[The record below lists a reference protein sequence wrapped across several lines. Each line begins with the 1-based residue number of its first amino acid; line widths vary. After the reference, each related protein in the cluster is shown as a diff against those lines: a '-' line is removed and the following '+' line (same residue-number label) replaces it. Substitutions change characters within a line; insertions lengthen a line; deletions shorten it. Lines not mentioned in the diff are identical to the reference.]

1 MSPQSRVP
9 FLSEITTSCLGGDYG
24 GSSCNAC
31 SSSHLSVAEIA
42 RAAEASYTIHA
53 IRSSASDVETPRDM
67 PTSLGKRGSDFISST
82 ESSSQPEPFLSSYGS
97 AFLSGIF
104 ADIAEASEQTGD
116 DEPLGHRDSSFSSFE
131 PFTKKGRTT
140 NSTSVRGQA
149 KSLLQ
154 LDSHVEGEIN
164 SAASPTVVSPRPN
177 SASLKI
183 HLFND
188 QVRELQ
194 NLAFPSL
201 PGLPVT
207 VSSSSCTT
215 ATVGLVVT
223 PRDEETDQDQD
234 SFGWFVATDDDEDEE
249 TVPASMFLPHAKPS
263 TLAFQAAA
271 APKASESV
279 EIEVQQ
285 ALAADTI
292 DDVLGDLF

>member
-1 MSPQSRVP
+1 MSPQFRVP
-9 FLSEITTSCLGGDYG
+9 FLSEITTSCPGGDYG

-31 SSSHLSVAEIA
+31 SSSHFSVAEIT
-42 RAAEASYTIHA
+42 RASKASNIIHTI
-53 IRSSASDVETPRDM
+53 RGSASDVETPRDT
-67 PTSLGKRGSDFISST
+67 PTSLGKRTSDFISST
-82 ESSSQPEPFLSSYGS
+82 DSPSQPEPFLSSYGS

-104 ADIAEASEQTGD
+104 ADIAEASEQAGD
-116 DEPLGHRDSSFSSFE
+116 DAPLGYHESSFSSFE
-131 PFTKKGRTT
+131 PLTKKGRT
-140 NSTSVRGQA
+140 GHA
-149 KSLLQ
+149 KSLFQ
-154 LDSHVEGEIN
+154 LDSRAEGGVT
-164 SAASPTVVSPRPN
+164 SASSPTVVSPRPN
-177 SASLKI
+177 SSPLKI
-183 HLFND
+183 NLFNE

-215 ATVGLVVT
+215 ATIGLVVT
-223 PRDEETDQDQD
+223 PRDEETDHDQD
-234 SFGWFVATDDDEDEE
+234 SFGWFVATDDDDHEE
-249 TVPASMFLPHAKPS
+249 TVPASMFLPHTKPS
-263 TLAFQAAA
+263 ILAFQAAA

>member
-1 MSPQSRVP
+1 LPS
-9 FLSEITTSCLGGDYG
+9 
-24 GSSCNAC
+24 
-31 SSSHLSVAEIA
+31 
-42 RAAEASYTIHA
+42 
-53 IRSSASDVETPRDM
+53 
-67 PTSLGKRGSDFISST
+67 SLGKRGPDFISST
-82 ESSSQPEPFLSSYGS
+82 ESPSEPEPFLSSYGS

-104 ADIAEASEQTGD
+104 ADIAEASEQVGD
-116 DEPLGHRDSSFSSFE
+116 DAPLGHYDSSFSTFE

-140 NSTSVRGQA
+140 NSISVRGHE
-149 KSLLQ
+149 KTLLQ
-154 LDSHVEGEIN
+154 LDSHVEGE
-164 SAASPTVVSPRPN
+164 ASSPIVVSPRPH

-234 SFGWFVATDDDEDEE
+234 SFGWFVATDDDDNHENL
-249 TVPASMFLPHAKPS
+249 PASMFLPHTKPS
-263 TLAFQAAA
+263 ILAFQAAA

-279 EIEVQQ
+279 DIEVQQ